1 MKPLRRLLTIIIILL
16 STVVFAISMILLLPI
31 QYLLVGRTDI
41 IDIEAKIIDTLI
53 SRINPDK

>member
-1 MKPLRRLLTIIIILL
+1 MKPLRRLLTAIIILL
-16 STVVFAISMILLLPI
+16 STVAFAISMFFIPI
-31 QYLLVGRTDI
+31 QYLFTGRTDI

>member
-16 STVVFAISMILLLPI
+16 STVVFAISMILLPI
-31 QYLLVGRTDI
+31 QYLSTGRTDI
-41 IDIEAKIIDTLI
+41 IDIEAKIIDELI